1 MSEMKE
7 EDNTLPLK
15 DLNEIEISN
24 LPDKRVK
31 VMVIKCSQ
39 NSEEECLNT
48 VRISTEISIETISK
62 YQTEVRELK

>member
-39 NSEEECLNT
+39 NSEEEWKNIVESFT
-48 VRISTEISIETISK
+48 
-62 YQTEVRELK
+62 